1 MRLNYQLD
9 TGWPSNLKTINQ
21 RVGAIKR
28 RSCAFKIGIT
38 NSPRTRIR
46 QYEDEH
52 PRHYGEMLVL
62 YRTSSRKN
70 AAELEKLLIS
80 KHQSDRRNR
89 NRRGGGGGRPG
100 RGLRHYLY
108 IVRRHRSG

>member
-1 MRLNYQLD
+1 MKLNYRLE
-9 TGWPSNLKTINQ
+9 TGWPSHLTNINKI
-21 RVGAIKR
+21 VGSIKR

-46 QYEDEH
+46 QYEDEQ

-89 NRRGGGGGRPG
+89 NKRGGGEDGQGEALG
-100 RGLRHYLY
+100 TTCT
-108 IVRRHRSG
+108 